1 MLTERQCNGEAVVD
15 ALLGDHHEPV
25 RRIHRAA
32 ARNRDS
38 LRAIHDHMEKSEQQ
52 AEEFRK
58 LATQHQMSH
67 RTLDIRVISADGV
80 ILAGLLYYLFRI
92 SS

>member
-1 MLTERQCNGEAVVD
+1 MMKPPPMPTWKTTMSQSDESTE
-15 ALLGDHHEPV
+15 LLRE
-25 RRIHRAA
+25 I
-32 ARNRDS
+32 RDS
-38 LRAIHDHMEKSEQQ
+38 LRSIHDHMEKSEQQ

-58 LATQHQMSH
+58 LAMLHQMSH
-67 RTLDIRVISADGV
+67 RALYIRVISAGGV